1 MLLIFSRIIVTN
13 FGHFSG
19 SLLAEVFALKE
30 KDFCRYPTLY
40 LLRMRDVTWTTEF
53 RNTKYARKPQGECFV
68 QLSSGLFNFPSVVI
82 T

>member
-53 RNTKYARKPQGECFV
+53 
-68 QLSSGLFNFPSVVI
+68 
-82 T
+82 